1 MNSFFLLFIGIP
13 ALEVFLF
20 IKIGGQ
26 VGALNTIALIFLTAI
41 IGLYFA
47 RLQGIQTLKS
57 GMVNFYQNKLPIY
70 EMMSGASIAIA
81 AIMLIIPGFFT
92 DVIGFLLLIPVTRKI
107 FFQLIFKNKNITDI
121 KKKDETIDGEI
132 IEDKKDGQAIIEENA
147 ENYSNLND
155 RLADEKEEKN
165 LQMEDFQG
173 ELNEDIDDLKEK
185 LIQEYAEGQTS
196 IEKNAE
202 SYTDLNDRLTTQ
214 KEEEV
219 LMMIDKTSEVYNQT
233 TDLKEKIGEE
243 QKDGQQKIE
252 SNAKEY
258 ENVSDRLAKE
268 NANLSQE
275 GLNKTSEVYNQTT
288 DLKEGLIKN
297 QKDGQAI
304 IEKNAK
310 G

>member
-57 GMVNFYQNKLPIY
+57 GMINFYQNKLPIY

-132 IEDKKDGQAIIEENA
+132 IEDKKD
-147 ENYSNLND
+147 
-155 RLADEKEEKN
+155 
-165 LQMEDFQG
+165 
-173 ELNEDIDDLKEK
+173 EL
-185 LIQEYAEGQTS
+185 
-196 IEKNAE
+196 
-202 SYTDLNDRLTTQ
+202 
-214 KEEEV
+214 
-219 LMMIDKTSEVYNQT
+219 
-233 TDLKEKIGEE
+233 
-243 QKDGQQKIE
+243 
-252 SNAKEY
+252 
-258 ENVSDRLAKE
+258 
-268 NANLSQE
+268 
-275 GLNKTSEVYNQTT
+275 
-288 DLKEGLIKN
+288 
-297 QKDGQAI
+297 
-304 IEKNAK
+304 
-310 G
+310 